1 MRKSVDQAPREIAP
15 LGSYDRAVQIRML
28 ELELARANLLEQ
40 LAVEI
45 REAKAPRTPLTSSA
59 PTFARRGFWSRAGL
73 PRREPFVDRLAPII
87 DARCPRLRAVGECRQ
102 QPSVSRRLRH

>member
-45 REAKAPRTPLTSSA
+45 REAKAPRT
-59 PTFARRGFWSRAGL
+59 
-73 PRREPFVDRLAPII
+73 
-87 DARCPRLRAVGECRQ
+87 
-102 QPSVSRRLRH
+102 RH